1 MIHFFVSTN
10 FDTFGRINLK
20 MKKIVLVIF
29 ILQSIFSA
37 NAQLPLIPAP
47 AAITIS
53 GDSFILDNSTC
64 FFSNDKNSFET
75 DYLIG
80 QFKWRTGIDLKVKS
94 KNSKDQ
100 KAIQFIIEKNS
111 KPEKESYHLIVS
123 KNAIKIS
130 AKNSEGI
137 FYGIQTL
144 LQLINFG
151 QTNSIK
157 IPCLQIVDEPRY
169 SWRGMHLDV
178 SRHFFPKEFIKKY
191 IDCIAM
197 YKMNVFHWH
206 LTDDQGWR
214 IEIKKYPKLTE
225 IGAWR
230 KGSMVGAYSDNKFD
244 TVKYG
249 GFYSQED
256 IREIVNYAK
265 LKHVT
270 IVPEIE
276 MPGHS
281 LAALSSYPEFSCSGK
296 PVDVGVS
303 WGVENNV
310 YCPSEQTFQFLEN
323 VLTEVMALFP
333 SKYIHIGGDEVPK
346 EEWKKSDLCKEVMK
360 RENLK
365 DEHELQSYFIRRIE
379 KFVNA
384 KGRQIIGWDEI
395 LEGGLAPNAAVM
407 SWRGIDGGI
416 AAAKQKHN
424 VVMTPGGYC
433 YFDHY
438 QGNPQNEPLAI
449 GGYTTVEKTYSYEP
463 TPDTL
468 TVDEQKYIL
477 GAQGN
482 VWTEYIQTPEHV
494 EYMSM
499 PRMTAL
505 SEVLWSKKVDRNY
518 TNFVKRLTQH
528 FTLLDSLH
536 INYAKSIYELKTI
549 VKSNENN
556 GLKLEISTPFDQ
568 SGIRFTTDGSIPTIN
583 SQKYFSP
590 IFITE
595 SKTIKAAYFENEML
609 KGNPIERKFNFSLST
624 GKKIDLK
631 NPPSEYYKGDGAFT
645 LVNGINGDQAKHG
658 FNWLGWSGK
667 DLDAV
672 VDFEKKESF
681 SEINFQAVNKPES
694 WIYLPKQILVFISN
708 DGINFSNVSTLST
721 DEILKSGGKINIHFQ
736 KQESRFVK
744 IVSECSGKIAE
755 GKPGAG
761 ENAWMFIDEI
771 SIR

>member
-1 MIHFFVSTN
+1 
-10 FDTFGRINLK
+10 
-20 MKKIVLVIF
+20 MKKLLTLIF
-29 ILQSIFSA
+29 ILQTAISS
-37 NAQLPLIPAP
+37 NAQLPLIPLP
-47 AAITIS
+47 SEVEIKG
-53 GDSFILDNSTC
+53 GDFIIDDSTC
-64 FFSNDKNSFET
+64 FLSNEKTSFESN
-75 DYLIG
+75 YLVEQI
-80 QFKWRTGIDLKVKS
+80 KLRTGTDLKLVKRNANFY
-94 KNSKDQ
+94 KCIYLNLFTNSDIHKY
-100 KAIQFIIEKNS
+100 
-111 KPEKESYHLIVS
+111 SYQLTITQNMVS
-123 KNAIKIS
+123 IS
-130 AKNSEGI
+130 APTSEGI
-137 FYGIQTL
+137 FQGIQTL
-144 LQLINFG
+144 LQLINFKK
-151 QTNSIK
+151 SK
-157 IPCLQIVDEPRY
+157 AVHIPCLEISDKPRY

-191 IDCIAM
+191 IDCISM

-214 IEIKKYPKLTE
+214 IEIKQYPKLTE

-244 TVKYG
+244 TLTYG
-249 GFYSQED
+249 GFYSQND
-256 IREIVNYAK
+256 IREIVQYATQR
-265 LKHVT
+265 HVT

-281 LAALSSYPEFSCSGK
+281 LAALAAYPEYSCSGK
-296 PVDVGVS
+296 PVNVGVS

-310 YCPSEQTFQFLEN
+310 YCPSDETFKFLEN
-323 VLTEVMALFP
+323 VLSEVMALFP

-346 EEWKKSDLCKEVMK
+346 EEWKNSELCKEVMK

-379 KFVNA
+379 KFLNA
-384 KGRQIIGWDEI
+384 NGRQIIGWDEI

-468 TVDEQKYIL
+468 SVDEQKYIL

-482 VWTEYIQTPEHV
+482 VWTEYIPTSEHV
-494 EYMSM
+494 EYMAM

-505 SEVLWSKKVDRNY
+505 SEVLWSSKSQRNY
-518 TNFVKRLTQH
+518 QDFVKRLTQH
-528 FTLLDSLH
+528 FSLLDSLH
-536 INYAKSIYELKTI
+536 INYAKSIYELKAI
-549 VKSNENN
+549 VKPSENFS
-556 GLKLEISTPFDQ
+556 GLKLEISTPFDR
-568 SGIRFTTDGSIPTIN
+568 SGIRFTTDGNIPNYN
-583 SQKYFSP
+583 SQKYIEP
-590 IFITE
+590 IFISE
-595 SKTIKAAYFENEML
+595 NKTINAAYFENGIL

-624 GKKIDLK
+624 GKKVELK
-631 NPPSEYYKGDGAFT
+631 IPPSEYYKGDGAFT
-645 LVNGINGDQAKHG
+645 LLDGINGDPAKHG

-667 DLDAV
+667 DMDVLIDLGKEETF
-672 VDFEKKESF
+672 FEV
-681 SEINFQAVNKPES
+681 NFQSVNKPES
-694 WIYLPKQILVFISN
+694 WIYLPKQVAVFISN
-708 DGINFSNVSTLST
+708 DGINFNKISTIVF
-721 DEILKSGGKINIHFQ
+721 DEIQRSNGQIKISCGKQHA
-736 KQESRFVK
+736 RFVK
-744 IVSECSGKIAE
+744 VIAECSGKIAE

-761 ENAWMFIDEI
+761 ENAWLFIDEI
-771 SIR
+771 TIR

>member
-1 MIHFFVSTN
+1 
-10 FDTFGRINLK
+10 
-20 MKKIVLVIF
+20 MKKVLILFF
-29 ILQSIFSA
+29 IIQSMFIA
-37 NAQLPLIPAP
+37 NAQLPLIPKP
-47 AAITIS
+47 STITLS
-53 GDSFILDNSTC
+53 NESFIIDNSTC
-64 FFSNDKNSFET
+64 FISNDKNSFESN
-75 DYLIG
+75 YLVG
-80 QFKWRTGIDLKVKS
+80 QIKWRTGIDVKVKS
-94 KNSKDQ
+94 QKSKDQ
-100 KAIQFIIEKNS
+100 RSIQLKIINESVSNS
-111 KPEKESYHLIVS
+111 ESYHLSIK
-123 KNAIKIS
+123 KNGITIS
-130 AKNSEGI
+130 AKNSEAI

-151 QTNSIK
+151 QTNSKK
-157 IPCLQIVDEPRY
+157 IPCLEISDRPRY

-244 TVKYG
+244 TLKYG

-265 LKHVT
+265 LRHVT

-281 LAALSSYPEFSCSGK
+281 LAALASYPEFSCSGN

-310 YCPSEQTFQFLEN
+310 YCPSEETFQFLEN
-323 VLTEVMALFP
+323 VLTEVMELFP

-379 KFVNA
+379 KFVNS

-468 TVDEQKYIL
+468 NVDEQKYIL

-482 VWTEYIQTPEHV
+482 VWTEYIQTSEHV
-494 EYMSM
+494 EYMAI

-505 SEVLWSKKVDRNY
+505 SEVLWSRKADRDYN
-518 TNFVKRLTQH
+518 NFVKRLIQH
-528 FTLLDSLH
+528 FMLLDSLH

-549 VKSNENN
+549 IKSNENN
-556 GLKLEISTPFDQ
+556 SGLKLEISTPFEQ
-568 SGIRFTTDGSIPTIN
+568 SGIRFTIDESIPTVN
-583 SQKYFSP
+583 SQKYVEP

-595 SKTIKAAYFENEML
+595 SKTIKAAYFENGIL
-609 KGNPIERKFNFSLST
+609 KGNSIERKFNFSLST
-624 GKKIDLK
+624 GKKIELK
-631 NPPSEYYKGDGAFT
+631 NSPSEFYKGEGAFT
-645 LVNGINGDQAKHG
+645 LVDGINGDQSKHG

-667 DLDAV
+667 DMDAV
-672 VDFEKKESF
+672 IDLGKKESF
-681 SEINFQAVNKPES
+681 SEINMQAVNKKES
-694 WIYLPKQILVFISN
+694 WIYLPKQILVSVSN
-708 DGINFSNVSTLST
+708 DGINFTYVSTFSS
-721 DEILKSGGKINIHFQ
+721 DEIIKSDGKIKIIFQ

-744 IVSECSGKIAE
+744 VVAECSGKIIE
-755 GKPGAG
+755 GMPGACP
-761 ENAWMFIDEI
+761 AA
-771 SIR
+771 RRRP

>member
-1 MIHFFVSTN
+1 MKKVLIVLFIIHFRF
-10 FDTFGRINLK
+10 FAI
-20 MKKIVLVIF
+20 
-29 ILQSIFSA
+29 
-37 NAQLPLIPAP
+37 AQLPLIPIP
-47 AAITIS
+47 SIVNVSI
-53 GDSFILDNSTC
+53 DSFVLDKST
-64 FFSNDKNSFET
+64 FVFSTDKKSFESK
-75 DYLIG
+75 YLVEQLKI
-80 QFKWRTGIDLKVKS
+80 RTGFDLKFSDKKNKS
-94 KNSKDQ
+94 AKHIYINLISNTETKTTSYNLSITKNK
-100 KAIQFIIEKNS
+100 IN
-111 KPEKESYHLIVS
+111 
-123 KNAIKIS
+123 IS
-130 AKNSEGI
+130 APNSEGI

-144 LQLINFG
+144 LQLFEFNKL
-151 QTNSIK
+151 NSIK
-157 IPCLQIVDEPRY
+157 IPCVEITDNPRY

-191 IDCIAM
+191 IDCISM

-230 KGSMVGAYSDNKFD
+230 KGSMVGAYADNKFD
-244 TVKYG
+244 TIKYG
-249 GFYSQED
+249 GFYTQDD
-256 IREIVNYAK
+256 IREIVNYAN
-265 LKHVT
+265 LRHVT

-281 LAALSSYPEFSCSGK
+281 LAALSSYPEYSCSGK

-310 YCPSEQTFQFLEN
+310 YCPSDETFQFLEN
-323 VLTEVMALFP
+323 VLTEVIDLFP

-346 EEWKKSDLCKEVMK
+346 EEWVKSDLCKQIIK

-379 KFVNA
+379 KFVNS

-416 AAAKQKHN
+416 AAAKLKHQ

-449 GGYTTVEKTYSYEP
+449 GGYTTVEKTYLYEP

-468 TVDEQKYIL
+468 TVDESTYIL

-482 VWTEYIQTPEHV
+482 VWTEYIATPEYV

-505 SEVLWSKKVDRNY
+505 AEVLWSKKSDRNY
-518 TNFVKRLTQH
+518 NNFVRRLTQH
-528 FTLLDSLH
+528 FVLLDSLH
-536 INYAKSIYELKTI
+536 ISYARSIFELKTT
-549 VKSNENN
+549 VKAIDENN

-568 SGIRFTTDGSIPTIN
+568 SGIRYTVDGTLPELN
-583 SQKYFSP
+583 SLKYTSP
-590 IFITE
+590 ILIGK
-595 SKTIKAAYFENEML
+595 SQTIKAAYFENGIL
-609 KGNPIERKFNFSLST
+609 KGNPIERKFNFSLTT
-624 GKKIDLK
+624 GKKIELK

-645 LVNGINGDQAKHG
+645 LVDGINGDQSKHG

-667 DLDAV
+667 DMEALIDLGK
-672 VDFEKKESF
+672 DESF
-681 SEINFQAVNKPES
+681 SEINFQAVNKKES
-694 WIYLPKQILVFISN
+694 WIYLPKQILVYSSI
-708 DGINFSNVSTLST
+708 DGINFTKIA
-721 DEILKSGGKINIHFQ
+721 ILNADDIQKSEGKINIHFD
-736 KQESRFVK
+736 KHESRFVK
-744 IVSECSGKIAE
+744 IVAECFGKIVE
-755 GKPGAG
+755 GMPGAG
-761 ENAWMFIDEI
+761 ENAWLFIDEI